1 MTEPVRPPQPET
13 IRHAVADRLFHRVM
27 AVCVIILGG
36 TAFLPIV
43 GIKFDWVLAH
53 WISGL
58 VLAAAVLF
66 HLWRVFGVHGLSE
79 MLPRRADFN
88 LIGREIFLLNVADRA
103 SGKFDV
109 FQKLYHWMVSL
120 VVLAL
125 LVTGGVMLAKID
137 TPFWARDPSILSD
150 WNWGVVYVIHG
161 STSLILLFLFIL
173 HLYFAFL
180 PDHRKLLWSMV
191 FGVGPARAH
200 QPHSEG
206 EQ

>member
-1 MTEPVRPPQPET
+1 MTEPVRPLQPDA
-13 IRHAVADRLFHRVM
+13 IRHAIADRLFHWVM
-27 AVCVIILGG
+27 AACVIILGG

-43 GIKFDWVLAH
+43 GIKFDWVPVH

-58 VLAAAVLF
+58 VLCAAVLF
-66 HLWRVFGVHGLSE
+66 HLWRVFGVHGLSQ
-79 MLPRRADFN
+79 MLPRRADAN
-88 LIGREIFLLNVADRA
+88 LIGREVFLLNVADRA

-125 LVTGGVMLAKID
+125 LVTGGIMLAKID
-137 TPFWARDPSILSD
+137 TPLWARDPSILSD
-150 WNWGVVYVIHG
+150 WNWGVVYLIHG
-161 STSLILLFLFIL
+161 AASLILLFLFIL

-200 QPHSEG
+200 RPHSEG